1 MLPSSLTLNLM
12 PPPVSWP
19 THPTLLPAETCYST
33 FDRELLGVYLSII
46 QFHHFLEGRLLTDHK
61 PLTYALNVR
70 SDRHSPRQARHLDY
84 IAQFTQW
91 YRQCSCWR
99 PVSNWNERPPLW
111 PTSHWPT
118 NPCTP
123 ILTILNSRGRT
134 SRPTG
139 LNRPSLLRYF
149 HWHPKTPGSATMAT
163 NCVQLPHGLS
173 HPGIRATQKLITARF
188 VWPGINSDVR
198 RWTRSCVQCQ
208 RAKIQR
214 HTTAPLTPFPTPD
227 NRFDVIHID
236 WLDHSR
242 HPMDTHTS

>member
-1 MLPSSLTLNLM
+1 MQPLHSLISSAKPKTQHSHGTIQLWPQPLLMLPSSLTLNLM

-139 LNRPSLLRYF
+139 LNRPLAPKDPWFRNHGDELVSLTQEFVPLR
-149 HWHPKTPGSATMAT
+149 
-163 NCVQLPHGLS
+163 N
-173 HPGIRATQKLITARF
+173 
-188 VWPGINSDVR
+188 
-198 RWTRSCVQCQ
+198 
-208 RAKIQR
+208 
-214 HTTAPLTPFPTPD
+214 
-227 NRFDVIHID
+227 
-236 WLDHSR
+236 
-242 HPMDTHTS
+242 